1 MPRMASQTLTRPGAR
16 PAITRERFDAVLFDL
31 DGVLTSTAA
40 IHAEAWKAMFD
51 EYLRSHPGNA
61 NQRRPFDID
70 SDYKRYVDGKPRY
83 AGVESFLESRG
94 IHLPKGS
101 PDEPPNDRTITGLGN
116 RKDAM
121 VKRAIDDGRVQSF
134 DSSIRWVR
142 WLKEQGF
149 KLAVVSSSRNAGP
162 VLRAAKIDHLF
173 DCRVDGETL
182 AELNL
187 RGKPAPDSFLK
198 AAELLGVAP
207 VRAIVVEDAL
217 SGVESGR
224 AGHFGL

>member
-1 MPRMASQTLTRPGAR
+1 MSPPRDVRADGCGHYAQSRLPESPPPRQQCRGMAANPSSTTHETQASSSHASPSI
-16 PAITRERFDAVLFDL
+16 PPITRDQFDAVLFDL

-51 EYLRSHPGNA
+51 DYLRSHPGNA

-70 SDYKRYVDGKPRY
+70 GDYKRYVDGKPRY

-101 PDEPPNDRTITGLGN
+101 PDEPPNDRTIAGLGN

-121 VKRAIDDGRVQSF
+121 VKRAIDEGKVQPFDG
-134 DSSIRWVR
+134 SIRWVR
-142 WLKEQGF
+142 QLKDRGF

-162 VLRAAKIDHLF
+162 
-173 DCRVDGETL
+173 
-182 AELNL
+182 
-187 RGKPAPDSFLK
+187 
-198 AAELLGVAP
+198 
-207 VRAIVVEDAL
+207 
-217 SGVESGR
+217 
-224 AGHFGL
+224 

>member
-1 MPRMASQTLTRPGAR
+1 MAANLSSTTHATQSSTSHASHSIP
-16 PAITRERFDAVLFDL
+16 PITRDRFDAVLFDL

-51 EYLRSHPGNA
+51 EYLQSHPGNA

-101 PDEPPNDRTITGLGN
+101 PDEPPNNRTIAGLGN

-121 VKRAIDDGRVQSF
+121 VKRAIDEGKVQSF
-134 DSSIRWVR
+134 DGSIRWVR
-142 WLKEQGF
+142 QLK
-149 KLAVVSSSRNAGP
+149 
-162 VLRAAKIDHLF
+162 D
-173 DCRVDGETL
+173 
-182 AELNL
+182 
-187 RGKPAPDSFLK
+187 
-198 AAELLGVAP
+198 
-207 VRAIVVEDAL
+207 
-217 SGVESGR
+217 
-224 AGHFGL
+224 